1 MDDDLMTKVF
11 FGDNKT
17 TEFLLRILMNNDEL
31 KVLKSQS
38 QVELRNL
45 FGHSLKLDILAEDSN
60 KRLINIE
67 IQSSDIGA
75 QPKRARYHAA
85 MMDSLDSVKKLAD
98 KLKVS
103 VNA

>member
-67 IQSSDIGA
+67 IQ
-75 QPKRARYHAA
+75 PKRARYHAA